1 MPVASCQLLVASKY
15 GSRRPPVFTGNWQLA
30 TRNYSS
36 GFTLVEM
43 LTVLAIIVLVLA
55 SAVPVFNSLTGNH
68 SLAAAQ
74 NQIASLLQTARQD
87 AIYNR
92 QTMGIFFYIDP
103 ATDAVAMAEVQL
115 DQQQGGGTTYSPSEI
130 YVSPTNTQS
139 TAPPQG
145 QVNAIEMANYWD
157 PSLTAPGQVGT
168 GEFVYYRDVVTLPAN
183 VGIALYNNSV
193 PYPANG
199 EYTPPII
206 DRYVRTGA
214 IFFDSTGALASIPYA
229 VQQTRITPYG
239 TFQNHLG
246 IRLGLRG
253 AGDPSGLNATGD
265 LASDINDYAVSG
277 TPVYYFPLISQVGL
291 LFYDRSAYFNQ
302 RTTNPADVNG
312 PRAFTDQDLQYTL
325 PPLSS
330 PPNNSPLAYFQADKS
345 DEEIWLDQNG
355 QAVMVNPFNGAL
367 IFAK

>member
-199 EYTPPII
+199 DIHAPHHRPLRPHRRDFLRFHGGPGLHPLCRPANANY
-206 DRYVRTGA
+206 A
-214 IFFDSTGALASIPYA
+214 I
-229 VQQTRITPYG
+229 R
-239 TFQNHLG
+239 HLSE
-246 IRLGLRG
+246 
-253 AGDPSGLNATGD
+253 PS
-265 LASDINDYAVSG
+265 
-277 TPVYYFPLISQVGL
+277 
-291 LFYDRSAYFNQ
+291 R
-302 RTTNPADVNG
+302 NPARPPRRRRSQRLKCNG
-312 PRAFTDQDLQYTL
+312 RSRQRHQ
-325 PPLSS
+325 
-330 PPNNSPLAYFQADKS
+330 
-345 DEEIWLDQNG
+345 
-355 QAVMVNPFNGAL
+355 
-367 IFAK
+367 